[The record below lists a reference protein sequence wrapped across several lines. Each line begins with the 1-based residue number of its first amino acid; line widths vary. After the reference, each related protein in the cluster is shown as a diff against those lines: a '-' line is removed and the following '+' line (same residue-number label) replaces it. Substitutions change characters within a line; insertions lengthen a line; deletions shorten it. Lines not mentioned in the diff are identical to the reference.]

1 MGFAG
6 RRRPRSD
13 LGCIRDK
20 RLGAVNLEA
29 GSHAQYVHAG
39 RSLAHYLDVLAIH
52 LTLLGVISPDAEIV
66 LRGPKTTI
74 LSYGLWRNAVGAS
87 LKILEQVALLKRE
100 SYAVIVGGI
109 HTQGF
114 HPR

>member
-1 MGFAG
+1 
-6 RRRPRSD
+6 
-13 LGCIRDK
+13 
-20 RLGAVNLEA
+20 
-29 GSHAQYVHAG
+29 
-39 RSLAHYLDVLAIH
+39 LAHYLDVLAIH

-100 SYAVIVGGI
+100 SYESLWGEFTPKDS
-109 HTQGF
+109 TQDKRVS
-114 HPR
+114 HDL